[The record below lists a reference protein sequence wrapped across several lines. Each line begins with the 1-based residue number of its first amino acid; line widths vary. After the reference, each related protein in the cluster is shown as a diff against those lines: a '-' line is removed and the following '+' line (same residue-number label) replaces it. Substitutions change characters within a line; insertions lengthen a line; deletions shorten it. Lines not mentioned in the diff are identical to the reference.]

1 MDRTTIDDTDF
12 KNVLQDAYAVV
23 NYSSNPAME
32 AVINGV
38 PVFVSQDS
46 LCHEVGNITFENIN
60 NPMKPDRQNWANKLS
75 YTEWFADEIAQGK
88 PWRRIKKRLQEKYL
102 K

>member
-1 MDRTTIDDTDF
+1 
-12 KNVLQDAYAVV
+12 
-23 NYSSNPAME
+23 
-32 AVINGV
+32 
-38 PVFVSQDS
+38 
-46 LCHEVGNITFENIN
+46 
-60 NPMKPDRQNWANKLS
+60 MKPDRQNWANKLS